1 MVEKEYIVRVKKE
14 DVKSRM
20 FRYHIEIYDPESKY
34 DNPIEHA
41 WASYKFTIK
50 KEIRK
55 ALRELYAENNKQLI
69 AEFRAVAKKRSNI
82 HWQ

>member
-1 MVEKEYIVRVKKE
+1 MIEKEYFVQVKKE

-20 FRYHIEIYDPESKY
+20 FRYHIEIYDPKRP
-34 DNPIEHA
+34 DWVVKHA

-50 KEIRK
+50 REVRK

-69 AEFRAVAKKRSNI
+69 AEFRAVAKKKSRV
-82 HWQ
+82 HWR